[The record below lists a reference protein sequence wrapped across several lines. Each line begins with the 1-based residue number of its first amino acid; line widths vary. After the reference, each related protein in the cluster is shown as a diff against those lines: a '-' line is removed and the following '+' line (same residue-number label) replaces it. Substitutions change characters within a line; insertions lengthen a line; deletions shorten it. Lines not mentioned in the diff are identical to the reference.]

1 MDNNGKKFI
10 DEHLYRHFLHF
21 MESADASEL
30 AAAITDDIATDI
42 EETADSENWTSGDV
56 DMALARLLL
65 NTFIK

>member
-1 MDNNGKKFI
+1 MDKNGKRFI

-21 MESADASEL
+21 MESSDASEL
-30 AAAITDDIATDI
+30 ASAITDDIATDI